1 MATIG
6 ARYELVRSLGRGGMG
21 EVFLAQDGVLRR
33 KVAIKRIRPGEASE
47 PVAVERLVRE
57 ARSAAIVQHPNVVAV
72 HDLLSE
78 GGQTYVVMEYVD
90 APTLAD
96 LIRTEGRLSPDQV
109 AHLGGQIADALAAA
123 HRAGVVH
130 RDVKPSNIMV
140 DASGRAKLA
149 DFGVARSTGDAGLTG
164 TGNMIGSIAYMA
176 PEVARGS
183 EAGPASDVYSLG
195 ATLFAALEG
204 HSPYAVA
211 GEQSTSVRLLVRL
224 VTESAPACAHG
235 GPIGQLIDT
244 MLSGDPA
251 ARPTAAEV
259 QRTLVASVSSA
270 VAAVPEATPVE
281 AEAKPA
287 EPESEDSLV
296 TRLRGRSDQR
306 PVAEVLDTDA
316 EDDRTRLRAPVTPT
330 PAEVP
335 PLTSATLGIMATRVE
350 SDTPSGASPGPALA
364 PTKTAPASLST
375 AAAGPSKSAVA
386 AHAVARRR
394 PQGVLAAVGAGL
406 AAVGIGV
413 IVAMGVSS
421 QATSN
426 SATSATNSASEPR
439 PSADETSVS
448 EVEPDPPSF
457 DLASYSTA
465 LLGQDCSG
473 RGLESVEAIVGDGQV
488 EVYVYLKSK
497 LKDSQS
503 VEVYFWTNGDDT
515 YDYLADSFTS
525 GGNLSKQSGAEAGN
539 FEPNVDGS
547 YVSFSLPLTRLKPK
561 LPLRMSIGL
570 WQEDKGTVFCDGS
583 DWEGPAFLME

>member
-21 EVFLAQDGVLRR
+21 EVFLAHDGLLRR
-33 KVAIKRIRPGEASE
+33 KVAIKRIRPGDAAE
-47 PVAVERLVRE
+47 PVAVERLIRE

-96 LIRTEGRLSPDQV
+96 LIRTEGRLSPDRV

-149 DFGVARSTGDAGLTG
+149 DFGVARSTGDSGLTG

-176 PEVARGS
+176 PEVARGT
-183 EAGPASDVYSLG
+183 EAGPASDIYSLG
-195 ATLFAALEG
+195 ATLFAAVEG

-235 GPIGQLIDT
+235 GPIGQLIDA

-259 QRTLVASVSSA
+259 QRTLAASAPPA
-270 VAAVPEATPVE
+270 VTSVPEAKPME
-281 AEAKPA
+281 SEPA

-296 TRLRGRSDQR
+296 TRLRSRSDER
-306 PVAEVLDTDA
+306 PAAEVLDTDA

-335 PLTSATLGIMATRVE
+335 PLTSATLGIMATRGTADPSVSASPAPALE
-350 SDTPSGASPGPALA
+350 PTRVAAAEMQAALSVPRGTLAERPHPRWAFGTKLALGVVGIALTVTGISIALGQAQGQDSTSGSLASSGAPAASPTQAA
-364 PTKTAPASLST
+364 FSKTTYDPYVELLCDGAGFKAISVDVTDGRVTVEASLKST
-375 AAAGPSKSAVA
+375 
-386 AHAVARRR
+386 
-394 PQGVLAAVGAGL
+394 
-406 AAVGIGV
+406 
-413 IVAMGVSS
+413 
-421 QATSN
+421 
-426 SATSATNSASEPR
+426 
-439 PSADETSVS
+439 
-448 EVEPDPPSF
+448 
-457 DLASYSTA
+457 
-465 LLGQDCSG
+465 
-473 RGLESVEAIVGDGQV
+473 
-488 EVYVYLKSK
+488 
-497 LKDSQS
+497 LKDSQA
-503 VEVYFWTNGDDT
+503 VDVDFWTNADDAYDYSAWVYGDGSATLWKESGDKVQDIDGSFDGKQVTMQLPLSKLKPRQALRVVAWLWDDT
-515 YDYLADSFTS
+515 AADGEGDF
-525 GGNLSKQSGAEAGN
+525 
-539 FEPNVDGS
+539 
-547 YVSFSLPLTRLKPK
+547 
-561 LPLRMSIGL
+561 IG
-570 WQEDKGTVFCDGS
+570 QCPESPRVI
-583 DWEGPAFLME
+583 E